1 MNSLLKTVNLG
12 KNYPLPNGV
21 LRIFEGINF
30 ELLEGDLVA
39 IMGVS
44 GVGKTTFLNLLG
56 ALDRPSEGK
65 ILFEGDDLLF
75 HRSKKELAE
84 IRNRKIGFIF
94 QFYHLL
100 PEFTALENIAFPL
113 LIRGAER
120 KEAERKAHEIL
131 REVSLVEKA
140 HIRPALLSG
149 GEQQRVAIAR
159 ALVNEP
165 KLLLADEPTG
175 NMDWKTGQMIL
186 ALIQELHKKKGL
198 SSVIVTHNEK
208 VAQFCNNVYLMEGRE
223 LKLLSRR

>member
-1 MNSLLKTVNLG
+1 MNSLLKTTNLG
-12 KNYPLPNGV
+12 KDYPLPKGV
-21 LRIFEGINF
+21 LRVFEGINF

-56 ALDRPSEGK
+56 TLDRPSEGK
-65 ILFEGDDLLF
+65 IMFDGDDLLS
-75 HRSKKELAE
+75 RSNKELAE
-84 IRNRKIGFIF
+84 IRNRKIGFVF

-100 PEFTALENIAFPL
+100 PEFTSLENVTFPL

-120 KEAERKAHEIL
+120 KEAEKKAHEIL
-131 REVSLVEKA
+131 KEVSLEEKA
-140 HIRPALLSG
+140 HIRPAQLSG

-208 VAQFCNNVYLMEGRE
+208 VAQFCNNVYLIEGKE
-223 LKLLSRR
+223 MKLSSPR